1 MKKLWIIA
9 CIVVMVFMVSESVKA
24 GEYLTYQHVQFD
36 RAGGKLLRDFSRS
49 DYRHYYERLASRRFW
64 GWRTTTAHYEEP
76 VSFQKET
83 LYVIVNEGRS
93 PIIKAYN
100 FTLTEQVKR
109 QLSVSGNIGLRASG
123 EVRRFNLNLDSHI
136 SPSYTHETTTTEVE
150 DVEIRMQI
158 DPMSELRVEVYGT
171 GRVTNGVAK
180 YYRFFRNVRS
190 GGWEV
195 FTVSTEYLSVVQRRI
210 EGEEDEKDDA

>member
-1 MKKLWIIA
+1 
-9 CIVVMVFMVSESVKA
+9 MVISVFVLTESVEA
-24 GEYLTYQHVQFD
+24 GEYLTYQQFHFD
-36 RAGGKLLRDFSRS
+36 RVGSKMLRDFSRN
-49 DYRHYYERLASRRFW
+49 DYREYYDRLGGRRFF

-100 FTLTEQVKR
+100 FSLTQQVKR

-123 EVRRFNLNLDSHI
+123 EVRQFNLNLDSHI
-136 SPSYTHETTTTEVE
+136 APSFTHETTTTEVE
-150 DVEIRMQI
+150 NVEIRMQI

-171 GRVTNGVAK
+171 GRLSNGVAR

-190 GGWEV
+190 GGWEI
-195 FTVSTEYLSVVQRRI
+195 FTVGTEYLSVVQTRI
-210 EGEEDEKDDA
+210 EVDEVEVADDDA